1 VVGERDSN
9 LLVSA
14 QRRSVVGEEGV
25 LLDGDTRKQQR
36 LLHVLEEDSHLDIA
50 DVLGRRQLTVGWRG

>member
-1 VVGERDSN
+1 MVGEGDSN

-36 LLHVLEEDSHLDIA
+36 LLHVLEKDSHLDIA

>member
-1 VVGERDSN
+1 MIRERDSN

-14 QRRSVVGEEGV
+14 QRGSVVGEEGV
-25 LLDGDTRKQQR
+25 LLDGDTRKQQG

-50 DVLGRRQLTVGWRG
+50 DVLGR